1 MWPWQKPDDG
11 PAVAIGTGRYG
22 DPVLVPCSQ
31 LKKAV
36 AIFGTSRSGKTRLAT
51 SIADQQSRQLGCGQ
65 IVLDFKGDHDLVRR
79 KAELARELG
88 RTFLHFE
95 LAPKARTTYRP
106 AHPYAPPRPAHYDPF
121 TRGNGKSKASMLL
134 NSVPRHGDAAVY
146 LRQANE
152 AVSLAWDLAALKG
165 LDQTKRGGQP
175 QSGLQVLSNV
185 LAADSIVQIGNSLT
199 VDDVIRASGG
209 IIGERDAQNRV
220 GAIQQRM
227 ATFSD
232 QLRRASSTLSGSISD
247 TASLIGT
254 ILNDSALDG
263 RLTPGAA
270 PAMRIDLVRAILRR
284 EIVVFSL
291 PAQDY
296 PDTAALVGT
305 TVLLDL
311 QSTVATLRS
320 KYDTVARYVG
330 ADVGTVDGTPWA
342 PLVLQMEEVG
352 SANTPEAA
360 NAMIGLFN
368 KSADMGIRPILSSQS
383 IADVLAID
391 DGQGVVWKRLRAQ
404 MDHLLTL
411 KLSSSEDAKL
421 FAAESSEVR
430 KMYAVE
436 EAQVERN
443 RFRFGQGAGET
454 SKIRKTSEDSTR
466 IPADAVMGL
475 RVDADNDRRE
485 VLFINGA
492 DEHTAV
498 HTCGPEGP
506 NNWYETIRM
515 VPVLEKPYRWDPYAD
530 DDVDADESRAQLEK
544 VMSEQLA
551 ELRDNRLLAQILTG
565 RDEAFDVD
573 SRAAIDVPDALFPRG
588 RQSSAARPAAGLDE
602 SVPLPDGPDLPE
614 EASIPHGLPPDDS
627 EGGDF
632 AGWSEDDFVEDFED
646 PFAAR

>member
-1 MWPWQKPDDG
+1 MWPRTTPDTG
-11 PAVAIGTGRYG
+11 PAVAIGTGLYG
-22 DPVLVPCSQ
+22 DPVLMPCSQ
-31 LKKAV
+31 LKKAI

-51 SIADQQSRQLGCGQ
+51 SIADQQSRQLGCSQ
-65 IVLDFKGDHDLVRR
+65 IVLDFKGDDDLVRR

-88 RTFLHFE
+88 RTFLHFQ

-121 TRGNGKSKASMLL
+121 ARGNGKSKASMLL
-134 NSVPRHGDAAVY
+134 NSVPRHGDAAIY

-165 LDQTKRGGQP
+165 LDQQKRGSQP
-175 QSGLQVLSNV
+175 KSGLQVLGDV
-185 LAADSIVQIGNSLT
+185 LSADTIVQLGNSLT
-199 VDDVIRASGG
+199 VDDVVRASGG
-209 IIGERDAQNRV
+209 IINARDAAHRV
-220 GAIQQRM
+220 DAVQQRM
-227 ATFSD
+227 ATFSE
-232 QLRRASSTLSGSISD
+232 QLRRPNSPLSGSISD

-254 ILNDSALDG
+254 LLNDSALDG

-284 EIVVFSL
+284 EIIVFSL

-320 KYDTVARYVG
+320 KIGLVADYGGMVG
-330 ADVGTVDGTPWA
+330 GTADGTPWA

-411 KLSSSEDAKL
+411 KLSSSDDAKL

-430 KMYAVE
+430 KTYAVE

-454 SKIRKTSEDSTR
+454 SKIRKTSEDATR
-466 IPADAVMGL
+466 IPPDAVIGL
-475 RVDADNDRRE
+475 RVDPDTDLRE
-485 VLFINGA
+485 VLYINGA

-498 HTCGPEGP
+498 HTTGAEGP
-506 NNWYETIRM
+506 NNWYEKIRM

-530 DDVDADESRAQLEK
+530 PEVDADQSRTQLEQVMTAQLRE
-544 VMSEQLA
+544 MQN
-551 ELRDNRLLAQILTG
+551 NRMLAQILTG
-565 RDEAFDVD
+565 RDEALDVA
-573 SRAAIDVPDALFPRG
+573 SESALHMPDALNPGAAQRDQHPRPG
-588 RQSSAARPAAGLDE
+588 QDEHPPQPSPAPQSEA
-602 SVPLPDGPDLPE
+602 PLPDEPDDYPPLPE
-614 EASIPHGLPPDDS
+614 EPA
-627 EGGDF
+627 F
-632 AGWSEDDFVEDFED
+632 AGWSDDVEPDDFDN
-646 PFAAR
+646 PFDT

>member
-1 MWPWQKPDDG
+1 MWPFAREDNG
-11 PAVAIGTGRYG
+11 PEVAIGTGRYG
-22 DPVLVPCSQ
+22 DPVLVPCGQ
-31 LKKAV
+31 LKKAI

-65 IVLDFKGDHDLVRR
+65 IVLDFKGDDDLVRR

-88 RTFLHFE
+88 RTFLHFQ
-95 LAPKARTTYRP
+95 LAPKARTTYRAP
-106 AHPYAPPRPAHYDPF
+106 HPYAPPRPAHYDPF

-165 LDQTKRGGQP
+165 LDQQRKGSQP
-175 QSGLQVLSNV
+175 PSGLQVLSTV
-185 LAADSIVQIGNSLT
+185 LSADTIVKLGNSLT
-199 VDDVIRASGG
+199 VDEVVRASGG
-209 IIGERDAQNRV
+209 IINERDAAHRV

-227 ATFSD
+227 ASFSD
-232 QLRRASSTLSGSISD
+232 QLGRPNSTLSGSISD
-247 TASLIGT
+247 TASQIGT

-320 KYDTVARYVG
+320 KLDLVARYAG
-330 ADVGTVDGTPWA
+330 AGTGSVDGTPWA

-404 MDHLLTL
+404 MDHLFTL
-411 KLSSSEDAKL
+411 KLSSSDDAKL

-436 EAQVERN
+436 EAQIERN

-454 SKIRKTSEDSTR
+454 SKIRKTSEDATR
-466 IPADAVMGL
+466 IPADAVVGL
-475 RVDADNDRRE
+475 RVDPEQDLRE

-506 NNWYETIRM
+506 NNWYEKIRM
-515 VPVLEKPYRWDPYAD
+515 VPVLEKPYQWDPYAD
-530 DDVDADESRAQLEK
+530 DDVDADAARDQLEK
-544 VMSEQLA
+544 VMSAQLA
-551 ELRDNRLLAQILTG
+551 ELQNDGVLAQILTG
-565 RDEAFDVD
+565 RDEALDVT
-573 SRAAIDVPDALFPRG
+573 SSAAIDVPDAL
-588 RQSSAARPAAGLDE
+588 RPARKAAPQPAG
-602 SVPLPDGPDLPE
+602 VPVGAEQDAVPGPADPYGPGME
-614 EASIPHGLPPDDS
+614 PPPDYDQEPDS
-627 EGGDF
+627 AFEGWADEDYV
-632 AGWSEDDFVEDFED
+632 EDDD
-646 PFAAR
+646 PFAQQ